1 MAVTTTCIL
10 WLRFLLTLVTLQGSL
25 TEDVVLEA
33 TTIINGAGLSS
44 LATAVANLREY
55 LEKNSPSLAC
65 PQF

>member
-1 MAVTTTCIL
+1 MTS
-10 WLRFLLTLVTLQGSL
+10 QGSL
-25 TEDVVLEA
+25 TDEVVLGA

-55 LEKNSPSLAC
+55 LEEQSPSLAC